1 MVDHEVFVD
10 LVMTGV
16 DNFVLVILTD
26 SDGFV
31 ILLEMWLGSFDKLLL
46 PVLNEYDIVQS
57 NSW

>member
-16 DNFVLVILTD
+16 DNFALVILTD

>member
-10 LVMTGV
+10 LVMAGV
-16 DNFVLVILTD
+16 DNFALVILTD

-31 ILLEMWLGSFDKLLL
+31 ILLEMWPGSFDKLLL

-57 NSW
+57 NCW